1 MNGAV
6 GDHERCQAKNMFQ
19 VGSRVQ
25 LMKMLLH
32 NQINRAQA
40 ENIPLPLE
48 LTIWKSVALIKQF
61 SRAGALQ
68 KHGGQGACD

>member
-6 GDHERCQAKNMFQ
+6 GGHERCQAKNMFQ

-25 LMKMLLH
+25 LLKMLLH

-40 ENIPLPLE
+40 KNLPLPLE
-48 LTIWKSVALIKQF
+48 LTVQKSVALIKQF

-68 KHGGQGACD
+68 KHGSQGGCD